1 MQPLIL
7 AEQTRQGVADFLETT
22 FPATT
27 PGFEDLVAR
36 FLAEPGNLAK
46 GPYVTVGLPFRK
58 QIGGKKAFEWLSDNF
73 IPHAHQARSFARLA
87 NDEPL
92 STLVA
97 TESPAVEVVETPKK
111 KTRKT
116 KTQTPDSAKTSTPL
130 MGEDA
135 DLAETA
141 TKEEDLVAAT
151 L

>member
-58 QIGGKKAFEWLSDNF
+58 KTGGNL
-73 IPHAHQARSFARLA
+73 LV
-87 NDEPL
+87 
-92 STLVA
+92 STI
-97 TESPAVEVVETPKK
+97 K
-111 KTRKT
+111 
-116 KTQTPDSAKTSTPL
+116 
-130 MGEDA
+130 
-135 DLAETA
+135 
-141 TKEEDLVAAT
+141 
-151 L
+151 